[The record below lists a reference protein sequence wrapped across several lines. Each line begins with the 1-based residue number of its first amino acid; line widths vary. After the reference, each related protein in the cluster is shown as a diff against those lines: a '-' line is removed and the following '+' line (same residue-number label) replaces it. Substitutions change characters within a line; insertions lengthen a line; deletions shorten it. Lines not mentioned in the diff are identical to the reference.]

1 MNVVMII
8 LVQPTPRVQIW
19 LALLN
24 ASVLMDSLETDL
36 IVLVNVTHTVLCH
49 KYSPVV
55 CNLIEC
61 ISKQL

>member
-24 ASVLMDSLETDL
+24 ASALMDSLETDL
-36 IVLVNVTHTVLCH
+36 IVLVNVTQTVLCH

-55 CNLIEC
+55 RNLIEF